1 MSDVAPST
9 YVPISVSADTRE
21 KLTRKILMIQAREG
35 GKVSIINICQ
45 DLKTK
50 EWVCWYFPLTNLSGG
65 LF

>member
-1 MSDVAPST
+1 MMPSQ
-9 YVPISVSADTRE
+9 YVPVSVSAETRE
-21 KLTRKILMIQAREG
+21 QLTKKMLVIQAREG

-50 EWVCWYFPLTNLSGG
+50 EWVCWYLPLVNLGGG